1 MLARFKEVCDTV
13 LTYRDHKDR
22 LVRKNV
28 IQVRRAALA
37 LSGEHRTSLYST
49 TLLPLC
55 ITYFIDI

>member
-28 IQVRRAALA
+28 IQVRRARALR
-37 LSGEHRTSLYST
+37 GQRTIHGSEIST
-49 TLLPLC
+49 FLFGLPK
-55 ITYFIDI
+55 

>member
-28 IQVRRAALA
+28 IQVQGAEDESILDNTSSALY
-37 LSGEHRTSLYST
+37 HKYSIDNIYK
-49 TLLPLC
+49 TLH
-55 ITYFIDI
+55 